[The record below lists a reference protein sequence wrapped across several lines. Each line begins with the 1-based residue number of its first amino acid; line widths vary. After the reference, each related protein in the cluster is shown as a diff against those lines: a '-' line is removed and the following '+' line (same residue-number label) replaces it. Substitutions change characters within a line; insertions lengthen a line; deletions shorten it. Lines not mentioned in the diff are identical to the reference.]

1 MQEVVAFNLH
11 ANFLHSSQNLLYTPF
26 LWCYTLHDMLKPS
39 KIKLILALCI
49 VSAGIW
55 LTTVIVLKTHRS
67 KGPVEILRQLPKNID
82 ISLQKIHYTD
92 IKDGEKRWSLVAD
105 KVEYDRDRNYTY
117 FRNVKVDFFS
127 RGKSEGK
134 ITLVADK
141 AVYHDKTG
149 DIEAEGNVT
158 ASNET
163 GLRFETGHLFYQPSL
178 SMISTKDHVRLVDGK
193 LTVEGTG
200 MELMIKEK
208 KARILNNVTALVGV
222 RTK

>member
-1 MQEVVAFNLH
+1 
-11 ANFLHSSQNLLYTPF
+11 
-26 LWCYTLHDMLKPS
+26 MLKPS